1 MSKRNQEIND
11 VLQEFR
17 NECDQ
22 HGNLGY
28 AMSSGYLHSMV
39 YSLLCRANPEILD
52 TELRLMR
59 DFIQRKAHERTLA
72 ALKS

>member
-1 MSKRNQEIND
+1 
-11 VLQEFR
+11 
-17 NECDQ
+17 
-22 HGNLGY
+22 
-28 AMSSGYLHSMV
+28 V